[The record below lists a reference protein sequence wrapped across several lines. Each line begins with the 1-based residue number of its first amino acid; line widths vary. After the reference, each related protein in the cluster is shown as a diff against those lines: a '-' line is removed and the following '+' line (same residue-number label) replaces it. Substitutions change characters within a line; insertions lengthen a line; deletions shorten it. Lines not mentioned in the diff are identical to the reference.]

1 MASTSNSGPHLQAQ
15 TQVHRVGGIG
25 VWLSHHA
32 AQNPQRTALIFED
45 RRLSYGV
52 FNGRCNRLA
61 GALAARGVGKGDRVA
76 ALLFNGNEFLEAL
89 FACAKLGALFVPLN
103 YRLSGEEVAFI
114 LEDAG
119 AQLVLHHGA
128 FASLLTAARAEN
140 TALQCIRVGDR
151 ADHGSDNDE
160 RYEALIEAGT
170 DLELDIDITPDDA
183 ALMMYTSGTTGRPK
197 GAVLSHATLT
207 WHCMNTMLSPL
218 EVARDDIVLT
228 VAPLFHIGG
237 LNIHT
242 LPALQRGA
250 AVVILAQFDP
260 LTTLQAIERNRA
272 SLLFMVPAMWQ
283 VLAQVP
289 HIEDF
294 DLSSLASAITGG
306 APCPIP
312 VIEFFQQ
319 RGVNFVE
326 GFGLTETAPSI
337 CVLESE
343 HAVRKNGSVGRPLM
357 LTRLAIVDGDD
368 RPVEHGEVGELVVR
382 GPNVFVGYW
391 NRPEATAEAFR
402 NGWFHTGDLARQDD
416 DGFYYIVERKKDMLI
431 SGGENVYPAE
441 VEQAL
446 YRHPKI
452 REVSVIGIP
461 DDRWGEVPMAFVVV
475 QQDEHLN
482 LDELTDFCAG
492 RLARFK
498 IPRRLVELEALP
510 RTATGKVLKRS
521 LREQAAVETT

>member
-1 MASTSNSGPHLQAQ
+1 MASTTNSGPDQQA
-15 TQVHRVGGIG
+15 QVHRVGGIG
-25 VWLSHHA
+25 AWLSYHA

-76 ALLFNGNEFLEAL
+76 ALLLNGNAFLEAL

-119 AQLVLHHGA
+119 ARLVFYHGA
-128 FASLLTAARAEN
+128 FASLLADARLEN
-140 TALQCIRVGDR
+140 TAIQGIRVDAEASDGDGR
-151 ADHGSDNDE
+151 DKDE
-160 RYEALIEAGT
+160 HYEALIEAGT
-170 DLELDIDITPDDA
+170 NREPEIDIAPDDA

-218 EVARDDIVLT
+218 EVSRDDVVLT

-250 AVVILAQFDP
+250 TVVILAQFDP
-260 LTTLQAIERNRA
+260 LTTLQAIERDRA
-272 SLLFMVPAMWQ
+272 TLLFMVPAMWQ
-283 VLAQVP
+283 ALSQVP
-289 HIEDF
+289 DIEDF

-368 RPVEHGEVGELVVR
+368 RPVERGEVGELVVR

-402 NGWFHTGDLARQDD
+402 SGWFHTGDLARQDD

-461 DDRWGEVPMAFVVV
+461 DERWGEVPMAFVVV
-475 QQDEHLN
+475 QPDEHLD

-498 IPRRLVELEALP
+498 TPRRLVELEALP

-521 LREQAAVETT
+521 LREQAAAQTS